1 MTSLMISA
9 SLRILLTSIVD
20 YAGLFPPAALSM
32 ADAVH
37 NYAQYLN
44 EPESWVLGRFIVPIA
59 RLSEFERVASS
70 YLSKNSSSSSWKLS
84 ALGGSNTL
92 QDLKTISDFNSNCI
106 GKAQVDT
113 IETKATSVE
122 EIRRAASLIRK
133 SFQLFIEIP
142 INNDPGE
149 LIRAIADAGV
159 PARRRAAFRHAG
171 VKAKVRTGGV
181 TVDAFPSSNNLARF
195 IHACVKANVQF
206 KATAGLHHPV
216 RSVYNLTYK
225 PDSEKGKMY
234 GYLNVLLAA
243 AFMKGGLS
251 VDEAVELLEEESRDA
266 FRFDDDGVSWR
277 SHRLEV
283 KALQSVRQGVA
294 ISFGSCS
301 FREPMDDL
309 KAMKLA

>member
-1 MTSLMISA
+1 MTPQSLTT
-9 SLRILLTSIVD
+9 LLTGIVD
-20 YAGLFPPAALSM
+20 YAGLFPPAALGM
-32 ADAVH
+32 ADAVR
-37 NYAQYLN
+37 NYAQYLS
-44 EPESWVLGRFIVPIA
+44 EPDAWMLGRFIVPVP
-59 RLSEFERVASS
+59 RLNEFEKEAQPH
-70 YLSKNSSSSSWKLS
+70 LSKNSSTVLWRLS
-84 ALGGSNTL
+84 ALGSSDT
-92 QDLKTISDFNSNCI
+92 QDDVRVITDFNSRYVNRAVI
-106 GKAQVDT
+106 DT
-113 IETKATSVE
+113 IEIKAVSAG
-122 EIRRAASLIRK
+122 EIRKASLLIPK
-133 SFQLFIEIP
+133 SFQLFIEVP

-181 TVDAFPSSNNLARF
+181 TADAFPSSADLLRF
-195 IHACVKANVQF
+195 IHACVNANVQF

-225 PDSEKGKMY
+225 PDSEKEKMY
-234 GYLNVLLAA
+234 GFLNVLLAA
-243 AFMKGGLS
+243 AFIKEGWS

-309 KAMKLA
+309 KAMKLL